1 MTIGIKEHTIFPETG
16 DEEIV
21 NVFGL
26 AITIV
31 TTAKTRPEALAFF
44 EYLGFPMKKDE
55 ERKSNCIKEAHEQAE
70 SIKKQQE
77 KLKFFSHFSIL
88 HWIKDDGE
96 DFNFKYES
104 NKKIIDFISETSEL
118 KFSID
123 STGIKT
129 YNWIIR
135 DNQQFTDFYA
145 KQMNISNKDSF
156 YNKIN
161 AELKASFDSK
171 NKVFYGTIEIW
182 TRIDRGLK
190 LDLISNEIVFLS
202 ELDSNSIIQKL
213 DLAGFEKRE
222 MGKIII

>member
-1 MTIGIKEHTIFPETG
+1 MKKINFLGILPNSIIVAGIYSFCMTFYYLALSDIHYQRYFYILEKSYISILEG
-16 DEEIV
+16 DEK
-21 NVFGL
+21 F
-26 AITIV
+26 
-31 TTAKTRPEALAFF
+31 
-44 EYLGFPMKKDE
+44 
-55 ERKSNCIKEAHEQAE
+55 NCIKEAHEQAE